1 MTSRHDAAEKDRPRR
16 AADRIRDTA
25 LELFYRE
32 GIRAV
37 GVEEIVQTAGVTK
50 PSLYRAF
57 ASKEA
62 LACAYLQDYDAI
74 FWGRFEAAVAA
85 HPDDPRAAILRFLRR
100 LSERTELEDYRGC
113 GLSNAALEHPDS
125 THPARALVRET
136 KERLRERLRAMA
148 AAAGAAEPERTGDGL
163 LLLIEGAYATGQIF
177 GPGGPATNLVAVAEL
192 LLGPARA

>member
-1 MTSRHDAAEKDRPRR
+1 MTSRHPVLPKDGPRR

-25 LELFYRE
+25 RELFYRE

-62 LACAYLQDYDAI
+62 LACACLQDYDAI
-74 FWGRFEAAVAA
+74 FWGRFEAAAAA
-85 HPDDPRAAILRFLRR
+85 HPDDPRAAILLFLGR
-100 LSERTELEDYRGC
+100 LGERTEVEDYRGC
-113 GLSNAALEHPDS
+113 GLSNAALEHPDRS
-125 THPARALVRET
+125 HPARSLVRDT
-136 KERLRERLRAMA
+136 KRRLRDRLRSMA
-148 AAAGAAEPERTGDGL
+148 AAAGSPEPERTGDGL

-192 LLGPARA
+192 LLGPAAA